1 MARQKNDGKG
11 RIGGRAKGTPNKV
24 NATLKEFIQNVI
36 DNNRSQIITDM
47 KELDPYQRLLF
58 IERLIGYVL
67 PKQAAVDV
75 KSQLDAEYK
84 ALERLI
90 DDAPDEFIDK
100 ITDKVLKLQQE
111 KNNERQQG

>member
-24 NATLKEFIQNVI
+24 TASLKEFIRNLI
-36 DNNRSQIITDM
+36 DHNREQIIADM
-47 KELDPYQRLLF
+47 KELEPYKRLLF

-67 PKQAAVDV
+67 PKQAAVDIQ
-75 KSQLDAEYK
+75 SQIDAEYK

-90 DDAPDEFIDK
+90 DDAPDEFIDR
-100 ITDKVLKLQQE
+100 ITDKVLKLQE
-111 KNNERQQG
+111 ERNNEQQG

>member
-1 MARQKNDGKG
+1 MGRKKDDGRG
-11 RIGGRAKGTPNKV
+11 RLGGRVKGTPNKV
-24 NATLKEFIQNVI
+24 TATLKEFIRNLI
-36 DNNRSQIITDM
+36 DNNREQIIADM
-47 KELDPYQRLLF
+47 QELEPYQRLLF

-75 KSQLDAEYK
+75 KSQIDAEYK

-100 ITDKVLKLQQE
+100 VTEKILKLQKE
-111 KNNERQQG
+111 KNNEQQG

>member
-24 NATLKEFIQNVI
+24 TASLI
-36 DNNRSQIITDM
+36 DNNRSQIIADM
-47 KELDPYQRLLF
+47 KELEPYPRLLF

-67 PKQAAVDV
+67 PKQAAVDIQ
-75 KSQLDAEYK
+75 SQIDTEYK

-90 DDAPDEFIDK
+90 DDASDEFIDR
-100 ITDKVLKLQQE
+100 ITDKVLKLQE
-111 KNNERQQG
+111 ERNNEQ

>member
-1 MARQKNDGKG
+1 MGRKKDDGRG
-11 RIGGRAKGTPNKV
+11 RLGGRVKGTPNKV
-24 NATLKEFIQNVI
+24 TGSLKEFIKNLI
-36 DNNRSQIITDM
+36 DDNRAKIIDDM
-47 KELDPYQRLLF
+47 KELEPYQRLLF

-75 KSQLDAEYK
+75 KSQIDAEYK

-100 ITDKVLKLQQE
+100 ITEKILTIQE
-111 KNNERQQG
+111 QKQNGE